1 MSNFFSLDDDDDEQL
16 AGPSR
21 QTGVLS
27 NSTPVKNGS
36 ATRRANP
43 IAAMLSPQQGGHQN
57 SRRPDLVDDE
67 DDLEIEMNGSSTE
80 RPLAQQRKAPV
91 AILRQ
96 SWANERAAPALLPW
110 QGEAVDG
117 VCSQIEEQVN
127 IIDSLAADS
136 GTAEEEH
143 VRLALV
149 ELDVERARWLLRSY
163 LRCRLDKI
171 EQNAAFVCQ
180 DPISRSNLSELER
193 GYAVKF
199 NQIRSQHFHSSV
211 LDFLPET
218 MQSLEDR
225 AASGSSGR
233 GDMVTRPDL
242 DAPVFVHCLEG
253 CGTFRF
259 PGIELLVHFEK
270 GSVHLVRFRSVQHLI
285 ATGKIVLL

>member
-1 MSNFFSLDDDDDEQL
+1 MSNFFSLDDDDDEQF

-21 QTGVLS
+21 QTGILS

-43 IAAMLSPQQGGHQN
+43 IAAMLSPPQGGHQN
-57 SRRPDLVDDE
+57 NRRSDFVDDE
-67 DDLEIEMNGSSTE
+67 DDDLEVEMSGSSAE
-80 RPLAQQRKAPV
+80 NSLAQQRKAPV

-193 GYAVKF
+193 GYAVKWVS
-199 NQIRSQHFHSSV
+199 NKAYQV
-211 LDFLPET
+211 
-218 MQSLEDR
+218 
-225 AASGSSGR
+225 
-233 GDMVTRPDL
+233 
-242 DAPVFVHCLEG
+242 
-253 CGTFRF
+253 
-259 PGIELLVHFEK
+259 LVH
-270 GSVHLVRFRSVQHLI
+270 
-285 ATGKIVLL
+285 

>member
-1 MSNFFSLDDDDDEQL
+1 MSNFYSLDDDDDEQF

-21 QTGVLS
+21 QPGIIS
-27 NSTPVKNGS
+27 SSTPVKNGS

-43 IAAMLSPQQGGHQN
+43 IAAMLSPQGGNEN
-57 SRRPDLVDDE
+57 SGRGNLVDDE
-67 DDLEIEMNGSSTE
+67 DDDGLEIEMNDSTTE
-80 RPLAQQRKAPV
+80 RTSAIQRKAPI

-193 GYAVKF
+193 GYAVKWVF
-199 NQIRSQHFHSSV
+199 NRV
-211 LDFLPET
+211 
-218 MQSLEDR
+218 
-225 AASGSSGR
+225 
-233 GDMVTRPDL
+233 
-242 DAPVFVHCLEG
+242 
-253 CGTFRF
+253 
-259 PGIELLVHFEK
+259 
-270 GSVHLVRFRSVQHLI
+270 
-285 ATGKIVLL
+285 